1 MAAGHE
7 SLLSPRQRDL
17 VSGALCIAGGI
28 GVLVEARKDSIG
40 SLDRLGPGFY
50 PAVLGTLLTLV
61 GVLIVAAAL
70 ISTSRDATRFDDM
83 AHEAGAPDWRGCA
96 CIVGGVVMFIV
107 FARLMGL
114 APAIFACVFVGALG
128 DRTATLRG
136 CLILATVMAVA
147 GTVLFGYLLGI
158 NMPLWQWP
166 FAS

>member
-1 MAAGHE
+1 
-7 SLLSPRQRDL
+7 
-17 VSGALCIAGGI
+17 
-28 GVLVEARKDSIG
+28 
-40 SLDRLGPGFY
+40 
-50 PAVLGTLLTLV
+50 
-61 GVLIVAAAL
+61 
-70 ISTSRDATRFDDM
+70 
-83 AHEAGAPDWRGCA
+83 
-96 CIVGGVVMFIV
+96 MFIV
-107 FARLMGL
+107 FAWLMGL